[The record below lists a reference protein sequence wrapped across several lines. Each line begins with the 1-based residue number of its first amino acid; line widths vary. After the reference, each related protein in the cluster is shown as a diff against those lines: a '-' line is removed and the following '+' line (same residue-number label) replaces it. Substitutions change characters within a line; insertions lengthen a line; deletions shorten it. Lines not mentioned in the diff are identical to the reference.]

1 SSPGS
6 RAGRCRLAASD
17 RGRSGDRSWSR
28 ARHPIRSHARR
39 RTVHPALSTEKAG
52 LPAFNPHKGTLTSF
66 GAHATSR
73 TRHES
78 PLGTVEH
85 DSITRTTSSTLPIFA
100 FSTRNL

>member
-1 SSPGS
+1 MIATG
-6 RAGRCRLAASD
+6 AELG
-17 RGRSGDRSWSR
+17 
-28 ARHPIRSHARR
+28 IRSVRMPADG
-39 RTVHPALSTEKAG
+39 TVHPALSTEKAG
-52 LPAFNPHKGTLTSF
+52 LPAFNPHKGSLTSF

-100 FSTRNL
+100 FSTRYL